1 MDDKERLRV
10 LEAALAQMLKPVKG
24 IPFSVIIKAL
34 AERQV
39 VQINKADPA
48 DIDLVKRLEQAI
60 RLCGADLK
68 AKPIK
73 RPRPNEVGNDVEGYV
88 MRALPHVGLTAA
100 RPTSSAG
107 LGKSTGYPDI
117 LIRDSHNRATY
128 LECKI
133 FAQGTAGTTMR
144 SFYLSPSESFKV
156 SIDARHLLLA
166 FGMSALPVAGSRD
179 SLYIPESYKLVD
191 LHDLLCDVKYV
202 FNSDN
207 RRLDTSSTTLLEGK
221 L

>member
-88 MRALPHVGLTAA
+88 M
-100 RPTSSAG
+100 
-107 LGKSTGYPDI
+107 
-117 LIRDSHNRATY
+117 
-128 LECKI
+128 
-133 FAQGTAGTTMR
+133 
-144 SFYLSPSESFKV
+144 
-156 SIDARHLLLA
+156 
-166 FGMSALPVAGSRD
+166 
-179 SLYIPESYKLVD
+179 
-191 LHDLLCDVKYV
+191 
-202 FNSDN
+202 
-207 RRLDTSSTTLLEGK
+207 
-221 L
+221 